1 MGRVLVVL
9 LIAIPI
15 IEIAVAIWVASAIGW
30 LNTIGLLIL
39 LSIIGIWVV
48 KRQGLGIMTTLS
60 EGAQRREV
68 PTKTLVD
75 RFLMV
80 LGGVLLVMPGFVTAA
95 IGLLLFLPPVRA
107 LIRGFAG
114 KRVQTTMATGRWTY
128 GTVRDVTSREVRDD
142 SRSSTPPPSSSPS
155 SPPEIE
161 NY

>member
-1 MGRVLVVL
+1 VGRVLVVL

-15 IEIAVAIWVASAIGW
+15 IEIAVAIWVASAVGW

-68 PTKTLVD
+68 PTKKLVD

-114 KRVQTTMATGRWTY
+114 KRVQATMATGRWTY

-142 SRSSTPPPSSSPS
+142 SDSPTPPPS

>member
-1 MGRVLVVL
+1 MGRVFVVL

-15 IEIAVAIWVASAIGW
+15 IEIAVAIWVASAVGW

-68 PTKTLVD
+68 PTKKLVD

-114 KRVQTTMATGRWTY
+114 RRVQTTMATGRWTY

-142 SRSSTPPPSSSPS
+142 PASPTSPPS